1 MSAGELS
8 TDSTIGELFTVAGD
22 SCSDPDVEEVIRMV
36 AGSCEISTAG
46 IAIERIVGRIA
57 FIGGWY
63 CPASDSPDEVSLE
76 LLAVTGVNPVAIFSI
91 M

>member
-36 AGSCEISTAG
+36 AGSCETSTAG
-46 IAIERIVGRIA
+46 IAIDRIVGRSA

-63 CPASDSPDEVSLE
+63 CPASDSPDEVSFE

-91 M
+91 I